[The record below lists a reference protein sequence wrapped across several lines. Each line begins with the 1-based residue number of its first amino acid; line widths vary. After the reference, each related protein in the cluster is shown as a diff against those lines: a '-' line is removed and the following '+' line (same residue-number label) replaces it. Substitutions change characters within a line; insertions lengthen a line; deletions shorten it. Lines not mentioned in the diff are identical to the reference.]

1 MKCVLVYGFCLLFAL
16 AEGVEGVHFYAKS
29 GETKCF
35 YEHLSKGNLLIGD
48 LDLYAEKNGLFEED
62 SEASI
67 SITVDESF
75 DNDHR
80 VLNQK
85 NSHTGDFTFTA
96 LDTGEHRVCFTPSY
110 NKKSSPL
117 RIFIE
122 LEIGNVEALD
132 SRRRQDMNSL
142 KGRVTQL
149 TQRLSSIRKE
159 QDTIRGK
166 EAEFRNRSE
175 SANSKIMSWS
185 ALQFLVLV
193 GTCIF
198 QLRYLKNFFVKQKV
212 V

>member
-1 MKCVLVYGFCLLFAL
+1 MKHILAYGICMFVALLQ
-16 AEGVEGVHFYAKS
+16 GVEGVHFYAKS

-35 YEHLSKGNLLIGD
+35 YERLSKGDLLIGD
-48 LDLYAEKNGLFEED
+48 LDLFVENNGLFEED
-62 SEASI
+62 TGASLTI
-67 SITVDESF
+67 SVDETF

-96 LDTGEHRVCFTPSY
+96 LESGEHRFCFTPSHS
-110 NKKSSPL
+110 KKSALL
-117 RIFIE
+117 RVFIQ

-132 SRRRQDMNSL
+132 SKKKEDMNSL
-142 KGRVTQL
+142 KGRVVQL

-159 QDTIRGK
+159 QDAIREK
-166 EAEFRNRSE
+166 EAEFRNQSE
-175 SANSKIMSWS
+175 SANSKIMTWS
-185 ALQFLVLV
+185 IFQFLILV
-193 GTCIF
+193 GTCVF